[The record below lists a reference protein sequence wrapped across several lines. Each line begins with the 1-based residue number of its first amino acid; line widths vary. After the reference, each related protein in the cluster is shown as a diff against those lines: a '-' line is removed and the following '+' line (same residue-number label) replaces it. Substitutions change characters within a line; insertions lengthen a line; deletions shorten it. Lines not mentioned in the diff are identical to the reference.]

1 MAAVDDIRAS
11 SDTLFKTAVPRRRGT
26 WGQTIRWGLLFLGGV
41 LMVMPIIYMLSTSMK
56 WPHEIYNVSLF
67 PAEPHLEN
75 YTYVLQDG
83 RFYGWFVNSL
93 IIATITTISAVLFD
107 SLVGYTLCKFRFP
120 GRYIVFI
127 AILSTLMIPTEM
139 LVIPW
144 YLMSQQFG
152 WLDTTWGIMFP
163 GLMTAFGTFLMKQ
176 FFETIPKDLDE
187 AALIDGC
194 SYFKMFWKIFLPI
207 SKPALAA
214 VAIYTFQGSWN
225 EFLWPVIVTVS
236 EDMYTLPLGMAS
248 LRSELLTDW
257 PLLMAGTILISLP
270 TLAIFI
276 YFQKYFVQGVASS
289 GLKG

>member
-1 MAAVDDIRAS
+1 M
-11 SDTLFKTAVPRRRGT
+11 LNEF
-26 WGQTIRWGLLFLGGV
+26 GLINSYAG
-41 LMVMPIIYMLSTSMK
+41 IIL
-56 WPHEIYNVSLF
+56 P
-67 PAEPHLEN
+67 
-75 YTYVLQDG
+75 G
-83 RFYGWFVNSL
+83 
-93 IIATITTISAVLFD
+93 
-107 SLVGYTLCKFRFP
+107 LVGITN
-120 GRYIVFI
+120 I
-127 AILSTLMIPTEM
+127 
-139 LVIPW
+139 
-144 YLMSQQFG
+144 
-152 WLDTTWGIMFP
+152 
-163 GLMTAFGTFLMKQ
+163 FLMKQ